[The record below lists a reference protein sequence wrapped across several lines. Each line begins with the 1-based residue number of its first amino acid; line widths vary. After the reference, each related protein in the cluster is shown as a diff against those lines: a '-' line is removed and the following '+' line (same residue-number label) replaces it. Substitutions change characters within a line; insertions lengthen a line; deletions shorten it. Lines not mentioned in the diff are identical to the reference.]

1 MIDIRNGA
9 RESCMTKWQ
18 RQWEVSE
25 KGRHL
30 FKFRPN
36 VDAKDKFTEQS
47 KFPSIIRQLRT
58 SYSKLN
64 EYRHKLDPEKSPYCS
79 CGKPESVTHYLEEC
93 ENYFEL
99 RERCR
104 VEMLQKTGTYEFTEE
119 TFLNVKTEKDTE
131 ENLDK
136 NEILKIISDYIEGTE
151 RFTDK
156 SNSN

>member
-1 MIDIRNGA
+1 M
-9 RESCMTKWQ
+9 
-18 RQWEVSE
+18 
-25 KGRHL
+25 
-30 FKFRPN
+30 
-36 VDAKDKFTEQS
+36 
-47 KFPSIIRQLRT
+47 
-58 SYSKLN
+58 
-64 EYRHKLDPEKSPYCS
+64 DPEKSPYCS

-136 NEILKIISDYIEGTE
+136 NEILKIISEYIEGTE
-151 RFTDK
+151 RFKDK